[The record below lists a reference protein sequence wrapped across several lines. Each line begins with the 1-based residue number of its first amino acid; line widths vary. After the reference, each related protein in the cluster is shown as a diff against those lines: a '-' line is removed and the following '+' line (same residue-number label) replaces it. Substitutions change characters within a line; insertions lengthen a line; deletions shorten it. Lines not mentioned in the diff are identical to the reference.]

1 MNDTLWMTNI
11 IQRPTMPCGHI
22 FFGPTLKIFCSHICF
37 IQHQN
42 LSRTHLPYMLQTF
55 GRCVSF
61 VGWTWRRTS
70 NALDNRSQK
79 SGNGSGITTGFVAVA
94 TVGHGGVGGRY
105 ATSHKL
111 CMPMQEMHGSKNVLK
126 ENHLETSSTI
136 PMGPEIQ
143 EINPGMFGGH
153 RWCFFFRFWL
163 STVFVGWYWIAYD
176 VAPKPVGNEETL
188 CAGRNNCC
196 FAISNV

>member
-153 RWCFFFRFWL
+153 RWCFFFSLLIKYCVCGMVLNSLRCCPQ
-163 STVFVGWYWIAYD
+163 TCRKRGD
-176 VAPKPVGNEETL
+176 PVCRPQQLLL
-188 CAGRNNCC
+188 CNL
-196 FAISNV
+196 